1 MVQWPFKK
9 EGESGRVGDG
19 ETKNEESQFNDAKV
33 GGGDGEIL
41 NSKAPFVWLVNHV
54 YEHADNLFV
63 FIK

>member
-1 MVQWPFKK
+1 MVQRCNGQ
-9 EGESGRVGDG
+9 EERVG
-19 ETKNEESQFNDAKV
+19 EWER
-33 GGGDGEIL
+33 GGVGDGEIL